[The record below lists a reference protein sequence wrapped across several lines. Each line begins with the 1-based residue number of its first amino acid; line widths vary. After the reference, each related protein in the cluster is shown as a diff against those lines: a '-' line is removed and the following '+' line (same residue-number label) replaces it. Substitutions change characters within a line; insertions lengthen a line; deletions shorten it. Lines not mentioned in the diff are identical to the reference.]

1 MGLEESRG
9 KLGRGMRDLV
19 NIWTGTKVHWNDENA
34 RAFEEKYLHSLEM
47 DVKVAAS
54 AMDQMAA
61 LLSQIRRECE

>member
-9 KLGRGMRDLV
+9 KIGRGMRDLMAL
-19 NIWTGTKVHWNDENA
+19 WASTQVHWNDDNTK
-34 RAFEEKYLHSLEM
+34 AFEEKYLRSMEM
-47 DVKVAAS
+47 DIKVAAG

>member
-9 KLGRGMRDLV
+9 KIGRGMRDLMSL
-19 NIWTGTKVHWNDENA
+19 WATTRVHWNDDNA
-34 RAFEEKYLHSLEM
+34 QNFEDKYLHALEM
-47 DVKVAAS
+47 DIKVAAG

>member
-9 KLGRGMRDLV
+9 KIGRGMRDLMTL
-19 NIWTGTKVHWNDENA
+19 WSSTQVHWNDDNTKN
-34 RAFEEKYLHSLEM
+34 FEDKYLKPLEM
-47 DVKVAAS
+47 DIKVAAG